1 MNGKNETRIRNRYY
15 ARLREV
21 LEEPGVNRSEEN
33 GTDNAENER
42 KSLVEQDMSEELK
55 KTKMNKDPK
64 PKQEQQER

>member
-1 MNGKNETRIRNRYY
+1 MVRLLKIHGKKWRLISELMSGKNETRIRNRYY

-42 KSLVEQDMSEELK
+42 KSLVE
-55 KTKMNKDPK
+55 
-64 PKQEQQER
+64 

>member
-42 KSLVEQDMSEELK
+42 KSLVE
-55 KTKMNKDPK
+55 
-64 PKQEQQER
+64 